1 MDMHLVVAMGEVEGD
16 VGVVEEIVG
25 EPFLDVLL
33 FVAGTDDEV
42 VVAVEG
48 VFLHDMPE
56 DGHASDFDHRFWFE
70 NRFLGNARAKAT
82 GE

>member
-1 MDMHLVVAMGEVEGD
+1 MTLMYKHLVVAMGEVEGD

-42 VVAVEG
+42 VVTIEG
-48 VFLHDMPE
+48 VFLHNMPE
-56 DGHASDFDHRFWFE
+56 NGHASDFDHRLWLE
-70 NRFLGNARAKAT
+70 D
-82 GE
+82 